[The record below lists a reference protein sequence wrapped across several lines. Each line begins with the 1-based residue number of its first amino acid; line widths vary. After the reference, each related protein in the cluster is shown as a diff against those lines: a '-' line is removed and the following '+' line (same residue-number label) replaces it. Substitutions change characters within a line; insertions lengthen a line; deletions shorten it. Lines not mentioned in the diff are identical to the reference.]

1 MTTQNKVTPEQIQA
15 LVDSLTF
22 QFERVGDTTT
32 TACWAFLP
40 NGFSVAHGESAC
52 VDPANFDFELGKKYA
67 KERCLQDARNKLWEL
82 EGYVL
87 AKERMKLPMT
97 FAEKMKKEIKTLHNA
112 TKAMIESGRAT
123 HLRQDILDR
132 IKTAVS
138 FIDSYH
144 VSELSE
150 DELSELT
157 VQLNYVLE
165 YAGLS
170 HEKCKQAAFVSRM
183 RKELDELTDRIK
195 QLSASPTSCKE
206 EDIAPSYKKLVQ
218 AQLEAMIAYADVLSL
233 RLESHG

>member
-183 RKELDELTDRIK
+183 RSEFDELTDRIEK
-195 QLSASPTSCKE
+195 LSTFLTSDKAQDLDSQELQLM
-206 EDIAPSYKKLVQ
+206 L
-218 AQLEAMIAYADVLSL
+218 AQQEAMVSYAEALSL
-233 RLESHG
+233 RLKRHG